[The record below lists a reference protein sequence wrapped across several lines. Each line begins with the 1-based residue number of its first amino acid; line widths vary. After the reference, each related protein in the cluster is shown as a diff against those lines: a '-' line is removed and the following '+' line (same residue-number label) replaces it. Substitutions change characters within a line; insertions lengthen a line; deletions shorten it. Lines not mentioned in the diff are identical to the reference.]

1 MNKEDFEQSKLEF
14 AEERKFR
21 EGAQEFNSSDSEN
34 LISDGMKRFSDED
47 VEKAIEYIRTRRI
60 NLNVR
65 QLKKLNEPTPSNC
78 EEIDPRLSSIDGQI
92 VNEF

>member
-14 AEERKFR
+14 AEE
-21 EGAQEFNSSDSEN
+21 AQEFNFSDSEN